1 MRIAIVCNIGPEC
14 APTSFRD
21 MSGKFFSFRAICAKT
36 AQKKVSKALPAMESS
51 CRTIREGSK
60 PAFSGGSR
68 DLQFAIVAIIQKT
81 FSCQFSINTA
91 LCASSGNLRAWED
104 L

>member
-1 MRIAIVCNIGPEC
+1 V
-14 APTSFRD
+14 SD
-21 MSGKFFSFRAICAKT
+21 KKFSFRVICAKT
-36 AQKKVSKALPAMESS
+36 AQKTVRKALPAMESL
-51 CRTIREGSK
+51 CRTLGEGSK

-68 DLQFAIVAIIQKT
+68 DLQFAIVATIQKT